1 MSELL
6 REDADNRRRAL
17 EIGSFIVEAPAGA
30 GKTELLTQRYLR
42 LLAIVEE
49 PEEIIAI
56 TFTNKAAGEMRS
68 RIAESLELARGGV
81 LPDQPHKRVTFAL
94 ATAALA
100 RARELGW
107 QIETQPGRL
116 RLTTIDALC
125 AGLARQMPLLSRFG
139 AQPAVAEEAGRHYEE
154 AARRALD
161 HLEARGDD
169 EREHAEAVATALAHL
184 DNDVARLARL
194 LAGMLARREQWRVIA
209 ELDDPESA
217 IGEALHEMIE
227 EELALIADVLDEV
240 WQSQWMPL
248 ARFAAANLE
257 TANWT
262 NPLADWNRPLD
273 TLPEELPRWRALAE
287 LLLTQKDEPRKT
299 VTVKNGFP
307 AGKEFKA
314 QKDAMLAGL
323 ATLDAEALAAL
334 RRMRELP
341 APDHGHDAV
350 VRALARLMKLA
361 AAELWLVFR
370 EAGEVDFGEL
380 AARAI
385 AALGDE
391 MDPTELGL
399 RLDYRIRHLLVDEF
413 QDTSPTQIELL
424 QRLTAGWSGGQ
435 GAGDGRTLFAVGDPM
450 QSIYRFR
457 KADVGLFLRVAQSG
471 IGALRLTPLRL
482 SRNNRSCPQVVD
494 WINAC
499 FPAVFPMAD
508 DPLRGEIRY
517 REFVA
522 TREAAAQGGVLV
534 HPVLAEKGDSA
545 AAARAEALQVIALIE
560 AEWWADPA
568 RSIAVLVRARDHLS
582 ALVAAI
588 RRHGAGWRFSAVE
601 IEPLA
606 GRQAV
611 QDLISLTH
619 ALHHRADRLHWLAIL
634 RAPWCGLRLADLHAL
649 AADDRQSTVWSLMND
664 SIRIARLSVDGRKRL
679 LHVREVLAEALAGQ
693 GRQRRR
699 RWIEDAW
706 RKLGG
711 PACLGSANDAADAQ
725 AFFDRLD
732 ALDATGRFVLDS
744 LEDDMA
750 RLYAAPDAQAD
761 GRLQLM
767 TIHKAKGLEFD
778 TVILPGLHREPS
790 GRDTPLL
797 AWDSFPLASG
807 ERLVAAPVNPRRG
820 NNTGEPT
827 AYDFLQRM
835 EKERSGNEEARV
847 LYVAAT
853 RAVRRLHLV
862 GVALCDEEGALLA
875 PRAASPL
882 GRLWPALEAEFQ
894 QAARHDFVG
903 PASAGR
909 GDGQENVGPA
919 SAGRGDGQENVG
931 PASAGRGD
939 GQENVGPASAGRGED
954 GGDGGLKSALQSAL
968 RSALGSA
975 LRPVPRSA
983 LEEGLAYFVPQLLRL
998 ARPSIPSAWQ
1008 APAMIDTAP
1017 QVRDDTVDPLAA
1029 AVGTLTHAVL
1039 ELVAA
1044 DPEAWPVE
1052 RASAAQP
1059 GFERWLASRG
1069 WPPAAARAGAER
1081 VARMLAT
1088 ALASADGEWVLRRRQ
1103 TTAAELALTRVGA
1116 GGTAETRVVDCSF
1129 VENGV
1134 RWIIDYKT
1142 VDLGERADPAGLRA
1156 HAGRYRPQ
1164 LESYAA
1170 LFAAEGLPQ
1179 RLAVFY
1185 VAHGILATLDYN
1197 PPLD

>member
-6 REDADNRRRAL
+6 REDEDNRRRAL
-17 EIGSFIVEAPAGA
+17 ELDSFIVEAPAGA

-56 TFTNKAAGEMRS
+56 TFTNKAAGEMRQ
-68 RIAESLELARGGV
+68 RIADSLALARQPGMPEAAHKRITCELAR
-81 LPDQPHKRVTFAL
+81 
-94 ATAALA
+94 AALA
-100 RARELGW
+100 RSAELGW

-125 AGLARQMPLLSRFG
+125 ASLARQMPLLSRFG
-139 AQPAVAEEAGRHYEE
+139 AQPAVAEEAKRHYEE

-161 HLEARGDD
+161 HLEGKGDD
-169 EREHAEAVATALAHL
+169 EREHAEAVAAALAHL
-184 DNDVARLARL
+184 DNDVTRLARL
-194 LAGMLARREQWRVIA
+194 LAEMLARREQWRA
-209 ELDDPESA
+209 LWQMSGDLDHPESA
-217 IGEALHEMIE
+217 IGEALAEMVG
-227 EELALIADVLDEV
+227 EELALVADALDDA

-248 ARFAAANLE
+248 ARFAADNLDGSLLQDWTE
-257 TANWT
+257 T
-262 NPLADWNRPLD
+262 LAPMPD
-273 TLPEELPRWRALAE
+273 ELPRWRALADF
-287 LLLTQKDEPRKT
+287 LLTREGTARKT

-314 QKDAMLAGL
+314 QKDAML
-323 ATLDAEALAAL
+323 ERLAAL
-334 RRMRELP
+334 DAGAVAALQRLRELP
-341 APDHGHDAV
+341 APDHDNDEV

-391 MDPTELGL
+391 LDPSELGL

-413 QDTSPTQIELL
+413 QDTSPAQIELL
-424 QRLTAGWSGGQ
+424 ERLTAGWQ
-435 GAGDGRTLFAVGDPM
+435 HDDGRTLFAVGDPM

-457 KADVGLFLRVAQSG
+457 KADVGLFLRVAGNG

-482 SRNNRSCPQVVD
+482 SRNNRSCPAVVD
-494 WINAC
+494 WINAA
-499 FPAVFPMAD
+499 FPAVFPTAD

-522 TREAAAQGGVLV
+522 TRDALPGAGIMV

-545 AAARAEALQVIALIE
+545 AARAEAQQIIALIE
-560 AEWWADPA
+560 AEWRED
-568 RSIAVLVRARDHLS
+568 RTRDIAVLVRARDHLA

-611 QDLISLTH
+611 QDLISLTR
-619 ALHHRADRLHWLAIL
+619 ALHHRADRVHWLAVL
-634 RAPWCGLRLADLHAL
+634 RAPWCGLTLSDLHAL
-649 AADDRQSTVWSLMND
+649 AGDDHDATIWSLMND
-664 SIRIARLSVDGRKRL
+664 AERMERLSADGRQRL
-679 LHVREVLAEALAGQ
+679 AHVREVLAEALAGQ

-699 RWIEDAW
+699 RWVEDAW
-706 RKLGG
+706 KKLGG
-711 PACLGSANDAADAQ
+711 PACLGGASEAADAQ
-725 AFFDRLD
+725 AYFNRLD
-732 ALDATGRFVLDS
+732 ALDAAGRFVLDS
-744 LEDDMA
+744 LEDDMG

-778 TVILPGLHREPS
+778 TVILPGLDRETA
-790 GRDTPLL
+790 GRDMPLL

-807 ERLVAAPVNPRRG
+807 ERLIAAPVNPRRG
-820 NNTGEPT
+820 RAPGEPT
-827 AYDFLQRM
+827 LYDFLQRM
-835 EKERSGNEEARV
+835 EKERSRNEDARV

-862 GVALCDEEGALLA
+862 GVARRDEEGALVA

-882 GRLWPALEAEFQ
+882 ARLWPAVEAEFVR
-894 QAARHDFVG
+894 AAAAP
-903 PASAGR
+903 PAPTVEVS
-909 GDGQENVGPA
+909 D
-919 SAGRGDGQENVG
+919 D
-931 PASAGRGD
+931 
-939 GQENVGPASAGRGED
+939 
-954 GGDGGLKSALQSAL
+954 
-968 RSALGSA
+968 
-975 LRPVPRSA
+975 
-983 LEEGLAYFVPQLLRL
+983 LAHFVPQLMRL
-998 ARPSIPSAWQ
+998 KQPAV
-1008 APAMIDTAP
+1008 APAWRAPDLRAPVTEPREDTA
-1017 QVRDDTVDPLAA
+1017 DPLAA

-1039 ELVAA
+1039 ELIAV
-1044 DPEAWPVE
+1044 DTDAWSVPRVTE
-1052 RASAAQP
+1052 RQP
-1059 GFERWLASRG
+1059 GFERWLATRG
-1069 WPPAAARAGAER
+1069 WSAADARAGAAR

-1088 ALASADGEWVLRRRQ
+1088 TLASADGQWVLRRRADA
-1103 TTAAELALTRVGA
+1103 AAELALTRVGGEDDGA
-1116 GGTAETRVVDCSF
+1116 LCVPGTPLYVPEGRYPPGRGQVTRVIDRSF
-1129 VENGV
+1129 VEDGV

-1142 VDLGERADPAGLRA
+1142 ADLGPDAGLRQLA
-1156 HAGRYRPQ
+1156 DHAGRYRPQ

-1170 LFAAEGLPQ
+1170 LFAAERVPQ

-1185 VAHGILATLDYN
+1185 VAHGILARLEYN
-1197 PPLD
+1197 PS